1 MKKAVA
7 SKASSSARRAPARD
21 LNAELKASIAD
32 AKSGKWARKT
42 EFTRRA
48 DGGWRRR
55 IVLAD
60 GTVEKD
66 EIIPAS
72 ASAQTARA
80 GTGLSQAQFAK
91 LIGVSLRTLQ
101 EWEQGRKRPSG
112 PASVLLR
119 IVARD
124 PQVVAELNDEGKSA
138 LQNAIP
144 AP

>member
-1 MKKAVA
+1 MKK
-7 SKASSSARRAPARD
+7 PALRKHAAQRD
-21 LNAELKASIAD
+21 LNAELRKSIAD
-32 AKSGKWARKT
+32 MKQGRWARKT

-55 IVLAD
+55 IILSD

-66 EIIPAS
+66 EIVPAGDW
-72 ASAQTARA
+72 ALVARA

-112 PASVLLR
+112 PAAALLR
-119 IVARD
+119 LVARN
-124 PQVVAELNDEGKSA
+124 PQAVVELNR
-138 LQNAIP
+138 
-144 AP
+144 

>member
-1 MKKAVA
+1 MKKSVA
-7 SKASSSARRAPARD
+7 AKLPKSPKRPAARD
-21 LNAELKASIAD
+21 LNVELLASIAD
-32 AKSGKWARKT
+32 VKAGKWARKT
-42 EFTRRA
+42 EFKRRA

-60 GTVEKD
+60 GTVEKE

-72 ASAQTARA
+72 ATAQVARA

-124 PQVVAELNDEGKSA
+124 PRVVAALNG
-138 LQNAIP
+138 
-144 AP
+144 

>member
-1 MKKAVA
+1 MKKASGAHKRVP
-7 SKASSSARRAPARD
+7 KRD
-21 LNAELKASIAD
+21 LNAEIVAAIAD
-32 AKSGKWARKT
+32 VKARRWARKT

-48 DGGWRRR
+48 DGSVRRR
-55 IVLAD
+55 IVLSD

-66 EIIPAS
+66 EIIPADDW
-72 ASAQTARA
+72 ALAARA

-112 PASVLLR
+112 PAEALLR

-124 PQVVAELNDEGKSA
+124 PKVVGVLDR
-138 LQNAIP
+138 
-144 AP
+144 

>member
-1 MKKAVA
+1 MKKAAAHKSRKPVA
-7 SKASSSARRAPARD
+7 KRD
-21 LNAELKASIAD
+21 LNAELLASIAD
-32 AKSGKWARKT
+32 VKAGRWARKT

-48 DGGWRRR
+48 DGAWRRR

-66 EIIPAS
+66 DIIPAS
-72 ASAQTARA
+72 ASAQVARA

-91 LIGVSLRTLQ
+91 LIGVSIRTLQ

-112 PASVLLR
+112 PASALLR

-124 PQVVAELNDEGKSA
+124 PRVVAALNENVV
-138 LQNAIP
+138 L

>member
-1 MKKAVA
+1 MKKSVA
-7 SKASSSARRAPARD
+7 LKVAKVTKLPKRSAARD
-21 LNAELKASIAD
+21 LNAELLASIAD
-32 AKSGKWARKT
+32 VKAGRWAGKT

-60 GTVEKD
+60 GTVEKE

-72 ASAQTARA
+72 TSAQVARA

-112 PASVLLR
+112 PASALLR

-124 PQVVAELNDEGKSA
+124 PQVVAALNR
-138 LQNAIP
+138 
-144 AP
+144 

>member
-1 MKKAVA
+1 MKKSVA
-7 SKASSSARRAPARD
+7 PKTAKARKRPPVRD
-21 LNAELKASIAD
+21 LNAELLASITD
-32 AKSGKWARKT
+32 AKAGKWARKT

-55 IVLAD
+55 IVLAN

-72 ASAQTARA
+72 ASAQAARA

-124 PQVVAELNDEGKSA
+124 PQVVATLNE
-138 LQNAIP
+138 
-144 AP
+144 

>member
-1 MKKAVA
+1 MKKV
-7 SKASSSARRAPARD
+7 SGTLKRAPKRD
-21 LNAELKASIAD
+21 LNAELLAAIAD
-32 AKSGKWARKT
+32 VKAGRWARKT

-48 DGGWRRR
+48 DGSVRRR
-55 IVLAD
+55 IVLSD

-66 EIIPAS
+66 EVIPA
-72 ASAQTARA
+72 ADWALAARA

-112 PASVLLR
+112 PAEALLR

-124 PQVVAELNDEGKSA
+124 PRVVGVLGR
-138 LQNAIP
+138 
-144 AP
+144 

>member
-1 MKKAVA
+1 MKKPAVRKHA
-7 SKASSSARRAPARD
+7 AQRD
-21 LNAELKASIAD
+21 LNAELRKSIAD
-32 AKSGKWARKT
+32 MKEGRWARKT

-55 IVLAD
+55 IILSD

-66 EIIPAS
+66 EIVPAGDW
-72 ASAQTARA
+72 ALVARA

-112 PASVLLR
+112 PAAALLR
-119 IVARD
+119 LVARD
-124 PQVVAELNDEGKSA
+124 PQAVVELNR
-138 LQNAIP
+138 
-144 AP
+144 

>member
-1 MKKAVA
+1 MKKTATA
-7 SKASSSARRAPARD
+7 KLRKPAAKRD
-21 LNAELKASIAD
+21 LNAELLASLADVKA
-32 AKSGKWARKT
+32 GRWARKT

-48 DGGWRRR
+48 DGDWRRR

-72 ASAQTARA
+72 ASAQVARA

-91 LIGVSLRTLQ
+91 LIGVSIRTLQ

-124 PQVVAELNDEGKSA
+124 PRVVAALNE
-138 LQNAIP
+138 NATL

>member
-1 MKKAVA
+1 MTKPGA
-7 SKASSSARRAPARD
+7 ARKRMAKQATQRD
-21 LNAELKASIAD
+21 LNAELLKSIVDVKA
-32 AKSGKWARKT
+32 GRWARKT

-48 DGGWRRR
+48 DGKWRRR
-55 IVLAD
+55 IVLSD

-66 EIIPAS
+66 GIVA
-72 ASAQTARA
+72 ATDWARAARA

-112 PASVLLR
+112 PAAALLR

-124 PQVVAELNDEGKSA
+124 PEVVGTLSR
-138 LQNAIP
+138 
-144 AP
+144 

>member
-1 MKKAVA
+1 MKKTATA
-7 SKASSSARRAPARD
+7 KLRKPAAKRD
-21 LNAELKASIAD
+21 LNAELLASLAD
-32 AKSGKWARKT
+32 VKVGRWARKT

-48 DGGWRRR
+48 DGDWRRR

-72 ASAQTARA
+72 ASAQVARA

-91 LIGVSLRTLQ
+91 LMGVSIRTLQ

-124 PQVVAELNDEGKSA
+124 PQVVAALNE
-138 LQNAIP
+138 NATL

>member
-1 MKKAVA
+1 MKKPVAPKIRKRAV
-7 SKASSSARRAPARD
+7 KRD
-21 LNAELKASIAD
+21 LNAELLETIGEVKA
-32 AKSGKWARKT
+32 GRWARKT

-48 DGGWRRR
+48 DGAWRRR

-72 ASAQTARA
+72 ASAQVARA

-112 PASVLLR
+112 PASALLR

-124 PQVVAELNDEGKSA
+124 PRVVGA
-138 LQNAIP
+138 LGENVTL

>member
-1 MKKAVA
+1 MKKPAVRKHA
-7 SKASSSARRAPARD
+7 AQRD
-21 LNAELKASIAD
+21 LNAELRKSIAD
-32 AKSGKWARKT
+32 MKEGRWARKT

-55 IVLAD
+55 IILSD

-66 EIIPAS
+66 EIVPAGDW
-72 ASAQTARA
+72 ALVARA

-112 PASVLLR
+112 PAAVLLR

-124 PQVVAELNDEGKSA
+124 PEVVGALNR
-138 LQNAIP
+138 
-144 AP
+144 

>member
-1 MKKAVA
+1 MKKPAKTRKPA
-7 SKASSSARRAPARD
+7 GKRATARD
-21 LNAELKASIAD
+21 LNAELREIIAD
-32 AKSGKWARKT
+32 GKTGKWARRT

-48 DGGWRRR
+48 DGGWRRK
-55 IVLAD
+55 IVMSD

-66 EIIPAS
+66 EIIPATDW
-72 ASAQTARA
+72 ALAARA

-112 PASVLLR
+112 PAAALLR

-124 PQVVAELNDEGKSA
+124 PEVVGA
-138 LQNAIP
+138 LSH
-144 AP
+144 

>member
-1 MKKAVA
+1 MRKPVTTRKRVT
-7 SKASSSARRAPARD
+7 RRD
-21 LNAELKASIAD
+21 LNAELLKSIAD
-32 AKSGKWARKT
+32 VKAGRWARRT
-42 EFTRRA
+42 EFTPRA

-55 IVLAD
+55 IVLSD

-66 EIIPAS
+66 EIVA
-72 ASAQTARA
+72 ATDWAQAARA

-112 PASVLLR
+112 PAAALLR

-124 PQVVAELNDEGKSA
+124 PEVVGVLSR
-138 LQNAIP
+138 
-144 AP
+144 

>member
-1 MKKAVA
+1 MKKAVTR
-7 SKASSSARRAPARD
+7 SRATKRN
-21 LNAELKASIAD
+21 LNAELLKSIAD
-32 AKSGKWARKT
+32 VQAGRWARKT

-55 IVLAD
+55 IVLSD

-66 EIIPAS
+66 EIIPATDW
-72 ASAQTARA
+72 ALAARA

-112 PASVLLR
+112 PAAALLR

-124 PQVVAELNDEGKSA
+124 PAVVGA
-138 LQNAIP
+138 LATQP
-144 AP
+144 

>member
-1 MKKAVA
+1 MKKLVTR
-7 SKASSSARRAPARD
+7 KPPAKRD
-21 LNAELKASIAD
+21 LNAELLSALGDVKA
-32 AKSGKWARKT
+32 GRWARKT
-42 EFTRRA
+42 EFTPRA
-48 DGGWRRR
+48 GGGWRRR

-72 ASAQTARA
+72 ASAQIVRA

-112 PASVLLR
+112 PASALLR

-124 PQVVAELNDEGKSA
+124 PQVVAKLNH
-138 LQNAIP
+138 
-144 AP
+144 

>member
-1 MKKAVA
+1 MKKSVTPELPRATK
-7 SKASSSARRAPARD
+7 SPKRRAARD
-21 LNAELKASIAD
+21 LNAELLASIAG
-32 AKSGKWARKT
+32 AKAGKWARKT

-66 EIIPAS
+66 EIIPAG
-72 ASAQTARA
+72 ASAQAARA

-124 PQVVAELNDEGKSA
+124 PRVVVALNE
-138 LQNAIP
+138 
-144 AP
+144 

>member
-1 MKKAVA
+1 MKKTATAKLRRPVA
-7 SKASSSARRAPARD
+7 KRD
-21 LNAELKASIAD
+21 LNAELLASMVD
-32 AKSGKWARKT
+32 VKEGRWARKT

-48 DGGWRRR
+48 DGNWRRR
-55 IVLAD
+55 IVQAD

-72 ASAQTARA
+72 ASAQVARA

-124 PQVVAELNDEGKSA
+124 PRVVVALNE
-138 LQNAIP
+138 NATL
-144 AP
+144 AS

>member
-1 MKKAVA
+1 MKKTGTARKHV
-7 SKASSSARRAPARD
+7 ARRASKRD
-21 LNAELKASIAD
+21 LNAELREMIAD
-32 AKSGKWARKT
+32 FKARRWARKT

-48 DGGWRRR
+48 DGSWRRR
-55 IVLAD
+55 VVLSD

-66 EIIPAS
+66 EIVPADDW
-72 ASAQTARA
+72 ALAARA

-112 PASVLLR
+112 PAAALLR

-124 PQVVAELNDEGKSA
+124 PEVVGTLSR
-138 LQNAIP
+138 
-144 AP
+144 

>member
-1 MKKAVA
+1 VRKHAA
-7 SKASSSARRAPARD
+7 QRD
-21 LNAELKASIAD
+21 LNAELRKSIAD
-32 AKSGKWARKT
+32 MKQGRWARKT

-55 IVLAD
+55 IILSD

-66 EIIPAS
+66 EIVPAGDW
-72 ASAQTARA
+72 ALVARA

-112 PASVLLR
+112 PAAALLR
-119 IVARD
+119 LVARN
-124 PQVVAELNDEGKSA
+124 PQAVVELNR
-138 LQNAIP
+138 
-144 AP
+144 